1 MAVKARRIFFH
12 SSLRKNYKGV
22 VLYMVPSE
30 IGLIYP
36 VTDTFELKLAIV
48 CPAASIS
55 IKIL

>member
-1 MAVKARRIFFH
+1 MVVKARRNFAARA
-12 SSLRKNYKGV
+12 SVSCYKGV

-36 VTDTFELKLAIV
+36 VTDTLELKLAIV